1 MEYYICEYCG
11 IKIVRRNNLVRHIRE
26 KHSSTITVLK
36 CSYCQRPFVRK
47 SNLKEHYVR
56 VHKLCKENV
65 KNEVSNCKSTKMPYQ
80 QKEDLKPVFVMDP
93 AYEDI
98 SSDEE
103 FNDEIPVNS
112 QSVTNMC
119 EDIASDDEFN
129 LMDEM
134 DLCMDSEFLSSINE
148 SADDIQCILEDI
160 IATNP
165 GLVDHEDPPYVA
177 STKEEEKEEE
187 VI

>member
-1 MEYYICEYCG
+1 MDYHICEYCG
-11 IKIVRRNNLVRHIRE
+11 ISIVRRNNLVRQIRE
-26 KHSSTITVLK
+26 KHYSTINVLK

-56 VHKLCKENV
+56 VHKLCEENV
-65 KNEVSNCKSTKMPYQ
+65 KNEMSNCKSTKMPYQ
-80 QKEDLKPVFVMDP
+80 QKEVLKPVFVMDP

-119 EDIASDDEFN
+119 EDIASDDECN

-134 DLCMDSEFLSSINE
+134 DYCMDSEFLSSINE
-148 SADDIQCILEDI
+148 RADDIQCILDDI
-160 IATNP
+160 IATNSE
-165 GLVDHEDPPYVA
+165 LVDHEDPPVVA
-177 STKEEEKEEE
+177 ATEEEEEE
-187 VI
+187 AV

>member
-80 QKEDLKPVFVMDP
+80 QKEDLKPVFVMNP

-148 SADDIQCILEDI
+148 SADGIHCILKDI
-160 IATNP
+160 ISTNP
-165 GLVDHEDPPYVA
+165 G
-177 STKEEEKEEE
+177 
-187 VI
+187 